1 MAESENILLQRFAR
15 TGDAEA
21 FSEIVRR
28 YAGLVY
34 GACLRILQDQNK
46 AADVVQETFFQLLR
60 SAGEITGSLPAWL
73 HRVATN
79 KAIDVV
85 RRDSSRRR
93 REAEY
98 AVNNPIET
106 EKWEDISSHVDRA
119 LSELDEKTKEILI
132 RHFLQGRTMQ
142 QVAAELDTSQPTVSR
157 RADSGIDQLRDKLKK
172 RGIIVTAAVLA
183 ALLGQNA
190 VKAAPVFVL
199 KELGKM
205 AILSATTAATGAG
218 TAAAAT
224 TAAKTTGA
232 VLAGLKAKVI
242 TATVVAAVGVGSV
255 VTYKQF
261 TKQSEQPAL
270 QQQTAL
276 QTEQP
281 GKDTR
286 AGADSAKTSYYDQP
300 DLIIAD
306 QPIETV
312 SKPPDVHDEIYD
324 TADEPQPATD
334 SQMTGRTTKRR
345 RRTGGMM
352 GGYGGYGIG
361 GGRVAGKTERKDSPD
376 SNSNPP
382 MPPTRP

>member
-21 FSEIVRR
+21 FSEIVRC

-34 GACLRILQDQNK
+34 GACLRVLQDQNK

-79 KAIDVV
+79 KAIDVI

-98 AVNNPIET
+98 AVNNPMET
-106 EKWEDISSHVDRA
+106 EKWEDISSHVDQA
-119 LSELDEKTKEILI
+119 LSELDDQTKKILI

-157 RADSGIDQLRDKLKK
+157 RVNSGIDQLRNKLKK
-172 RGIIVTAAVLA
+172 RGIIVTATVLA
-183 ALLGQNA
+183 GLLGQNA
-190 VKAAPVFVL
+190 VKAAPAFVL

-205 AILSATTAATGAG
+205 AILSATTAATGSG
-218 TAAAAT
+218 AAATAT

-232 VLAGLKAKVI
+232 VLAGLKAKAI

-255 VTYKQF
+255 VTYNQL
-261 TKQSEQPAL
+261 TKQPEQPAL
-270 QQQTAL
+270 QQQTTL

-286 AGADSAKTSYYDQP
+286 AGADPAKTTYYDQP

-312 SKPPDVHDEIYD
+312 PEPPDVPDEIYD
-324 TADEPQPATD
+324 TADEPQPATN
-334 SQMTGRTTKRR
+334 SQTTGRTTRRR

-352 GGYGGYGIG
+352 GGYG

-382 MPPTRP
+382 MPPPRP

>member
-21 FSEIVRR
+21 FSEIVRC

-34 GACLRILQDQNK
+34 GACLRVLQDQNK

-60 SAGEITGSLPAWL
+60 SAGKITGSLPAWL

-79 KAIDVV
+79 KAIDVI

-98 AVNNPIET
+98 AVNNPMET
-106 EKWEDISSHVDRA
+106 EKWEDISSHVDQA
-119 LSELDEKTKEILI
+119 LSELDDQTKKILI

-157 RADSGIDQLRDKLKK
+157 RVNSGIDQLRNKLKK
-172 RGIIVTAAVLA
+172 RGIIVTATVLA
-183 ALLGQNA
+183 GLLGQNA
-190 VKAAPVFVL
+190 VKAAPAFVL

-205 AILSATTAATGAG
+205 AILSATTAATGSG
-218 TAAAAT
+218 AAATAT

-232 VLAGLKAKVI
+232 VLAGLKAKAI

-255 VTYKQF
+255 VTYNQL
-261 TKQSEQPAL
+261 TKQPEQPAL
-270 QQQTAL
+270 QQQTTL

-286 AGADSAKTSYYDQP
+286 AGADPAKTTYYDQP

-312 SKPPDVHDEIYD
+312 PEPPDVPDEIYD
-324 TADEPQPATD
+324 TADEPQPATN
-334 SQMTGRTTKRR
+334 SQTTGRTTRRR

-352 GGYGGYGIG
+352 GGYG

-382 MPPTRP
+382 MPPPRP

>member
-21 FSEIVRR
+21 FSEIVRC

-34 GACLRILQDQNK
+34 GACLRVLQDQNK
-46 AADVVQETFFQLLR
+46 AADAVQETFFQLLR

-79 KAIDVV
+79 KAIDVI

-98 AVNNPIET
+98 AVNNPMET
-106 EKWEDISSHVDRA
+106 EKWEDISSHVDQA
-119 LSELDEKTKEILI
+119 LSELDDQTKKILI

-157 RADSGIDQLRDKLKK
+157 RVNSGIDQLRNKLKK
-172 RGIIVTAAVLA
+172 RGIIVTATVLA
-183 ALLGQNA
+183 GLLGQNA
-190 VKAAPVFVL
+190 VKAAPAFVL

-205 AILSATTAATGAG
+205 AILSATTAATGSG
-218 TAAAAT
+218 TAATAT

-232 VLAGLKAKVI
+232 VLAGLKAKAI

-255 VTYKQF
+255 VTYNQL
-261 TKQSEQPAL
+261 TKQPEQPAL
-270 QQQTAL
+270 QQQTTL

-286 AGADSAKTSYYDQP
+286 AGADPAKTTYYDQP

-312 SKPPDVHDEIYD
+312 PEPPDVPDEIYD
-324 TADEPQPATD
+324 TADEPQPATN
-334 SQMTGRTTKRR
+334 SQTTGRTTRRR

-352 GGYGGYGIG
+352 GGYG

-382 MPPTRP
+382 MPPPRP